1 MNDLSKKALIV
12 LSILKNLEATDKEHK
27 AHIYTILDKLEN
39 TNLKDILPNEEEY
52 ELDCIRC
59 EMSQKSVS
67 TTLAS
72 LVRHGYVEKT
82 GTDNV
87 RIKDETKNIRGY
99 YLTNK

>member
-12 LSILKNLEATDKEHK
+12 LNILKQLGATGETNKT
-27 AHIYTILDKLEN
+27 HIYAILDKLDSVE
-39 TNLKDILPNEEEY
+39 LKTILPDEEEY
-52 ELDCIRC
+52 ELECIRC
-59 EMSQKSVS
+59 EMSQKSIS

-72 LVRHGYVEKT
+72 LVRNGYVMKT
-82 GTDNV
+82 GTNSI